1 MAQEQGG
8 VLTGAN
14 PTHYNAAEPI
24 TLFIIQ
30 VIMIIFFT
38 RILHIVLSR
47 FRQPRV
53 ISEIVGGII
62 LGPSVFGRIPNYMDT
77 VFPNESR
84 PHLSLLSNL
93 GLILFLF
100 IIGVELNP
108 KVLMKNARI
117 ALTISAAGI
126 ILPFA
131 LGIAV
136 GYGLYRV
143 MDNDNVSFFSFILF
157 IGVAMSITAFP
168 VLARILSELQLLRT
182 PVGVTALTAGVG
194 DDVAAW
200 VLLALV
206 VSIINATSSLTALY
220 IFLLA
225 IAWVTIVVIVIRPLL
240 LKLIVRT
247 GSNDNGPTVTMMAIT
262 LSLVLISSFV
272 TSIIGVHAIFGGFI
286 MGVIIPHEGGFAL
299 GITEK
304 IEDLVSVLF
313 LPIYFALSGLKTEI
327 GLLNDGASWGWVVL
341 VIIVA
346 MFGKISGATLAARL
360 NKLTWRESLT
370 IGVFMS
376 CKGLVELIVL
386 NIGLDAGV
394 INAKVFVIM
403 VAMALVTTFVTTPLA
418 VWLYPHEYQRKMEQ
432 KRAAQLE
439 TQRTPGQESDDTIS
453 AKKNRL
459 LVVLN
464 RVEHLPAMMML
475 VQLLQPLSASMK
487 SVKAQP
493 KTQENEKTAHQSVGE
508 EKATFDLQSSS
519 PMTVHVLRL
528 VELTQRISSVMKFNE
543 TEETTLYDPIMNIF
557 RTFGQLNFVK
567 VKANLAVVAQQDFAQ
582 QVAEKAE
589 DTDVNLVVIPWGGAG
604 AIIDDPS
611 NPLDEVLEP
620 RVKKVTSPQVAHF
633 IQEIFSEVS
642 LRANVGVFVDRGLG
656 SSPLTTSIDNGG
668 NNITVRVFL
677 PFFGGID
684 DREALSFVI
693 HLLDHPN
700 VSVTV
705 LRLIKSS
712 EPTEHDVTLK
722 VEGDLEENEEQGSE
736 ANQRPSLSH
745 KISSASAHVIR
756 SNVAREASYKSDET
770 LLSKTLKSR
779 TGVVASNARINY
791 TEIASSTPL
800 QTAIERAK
808 EVVDRKDLVVV
819 GRGRHDVTFSH
830 RTEFLDIL
838 KNSGG
843 GYGNETRKSLG
854 DIAESFLVGGIAASI
869 LVLQAKKSTNSTD
882 EV

>member
-1 MAQEQGG
+1 M
-8 VLTGAN
+8 
-14 PTHYNAAEPI
+14 
-24 TLFIIQ
+24 
-30 VIMIIFFT
+30 
-38 RILHIVLSR
+38 
-47 FRQPRV
+47 
-53 ISEIVGGII
+53 
-62 LGPSVFGRIPNYMDT
+62 
-77 VFPNESR
+77 
-84 PHLSLLSNL
+84 
-93 GLILFLF
+93 
-100 IIGVELNP
+100 EL
-108 KVLMKNARI
+108 
-117 ALTISAAGI
+117 
-126 ILPFA
+126 
-131 LGIAV
+131 
-136 GYGLYRV
+136 
-143 MDNDNVSFFSFILF
+143 
-157 IGVAMSITAFP
+157 
-168 VLARILSELQLLRT
+168 
-182 PVGVTALTAGVG
+182 
-194 DDVAAW
+194 
-200 VLLALV
+200 
-206 VSIINATSSLTALY
+206 
-220 IFLLA
+220 
-225 IAWVTIVVIVIRPLL
+225 
-240 LKLIVRT
+240 
-247 GSNDNGPTVTMMAIT
+247 
-262 LSLVLISSFV
+262 
-272 TSIIGVHAIFGGFI
+272 
-286 MGVIIPHEGGFAL
+286 
-299 GITEK
+299 
-304 IEDLVSVLF
+304 
-313 LPIYFALSGLKTEI
+313 
-327 GLLNDGASWGWVVL
+327 
-341 VIIVA
+341 
-346 MFGKISGATLAARL
+346 
-360 NKLTWRESLT
+360 
-370 IGVFMS
+370 
-376 CKGLVELIVL
+376 
-386 NIGLDAGV
+386 
-394 INAKVFVIM
+394 
-403 VAMALVTTFVTTPLA
+403 
-418 VWLYPHEYQRKMEQ
+418 

-439 TQRTPGQESDDTIS
+439 PGEDSIS

-487 SVKAQP
+487 SVKAKP
-493 KTQENEKTAHQSVGE
+493 NTGENEKSAHQVA
-508 EKATFDLQSSS
+508 EKEKPTLGTDLSSS
-519 PMTVHVLRL
+519 SMTVHVLRL

-582 QVAEKAE
+582 QVSEKAE

-642 LRANVGVFVDRGLG
+642 IRANVGVFVDRGLG
-656 SSPLTTSIDNGG
+656 SSPLTTSIDNVG

-722 VEGDLEENEEQGSE
+722 VEGDLEENAESNVEES
-736 ANQRPSLSH
+736 QRPSLAH

-756 SNVAREASYKSDET
+756 SNVARDASYAADEA
-770 LLSKTLKSR
+770 LLTQTLKSR

-830 RTEFLDIL
+830 RAEFLDIL

-843 GYGNETRKSLG
+843 GYGNDTRKSLG

-882 EV
+882 IV

>member
-1 MAQEQGG
+1 MAEEQGG

-38 RILHIVLSR
+38 RILHVILSR

-62 LGPSVFGRIPNYMDT
+62 LGPSVFGRIPHYMDT
-77 VFPNESR
+77 IFPKESR

-100 IIGVELNP
+100 IVGVELNP
-108 KVLMKNARI
+108 KILKKNARV
-117 ALTISAAGI
+117 AMTISAAGI

-131 LGIAV
+131 LGVGV

-143 MDNDNVSFFSFILF
+143 MNNEDVSFFTFILF

-206 VSIINATSSLTALY
+206 VSIINSSSSLTALY

-225 IAWVTIVVIVIRPLL
+225 IAWVTIVFFVIRPIL

-272 TSIIGVHAIFGGFI
+272 TSIIGVHAIFGGFL

-304 IEDLVSVLF
+304 IEDLISVLF
-313 LPIYFALSGLKTEI
+313 LPIVT
-327 GLLNDGASWGWVVL
+327 WGWVIL

-346 MFGKISGATLAARL
+346 MFGKISGATLAARF

-386 NIGLDAGV
+386 NIGLDAKV

-403 VAMALVTTFVTTPLA
+403 VAM
-418 VWLYPHEYQRKMEQ
+418 KMET

-439 TQRTPGQESDDTIS
+439 PGEDSIS

-487 SVKAQP
+487 SVKAKP
-493 KTQENEKTAHQSVGE
+493 NTGEKEKSAHQVV
-508 EKATFDLQSSS
+508 EKEKPTLGTDLSSS
-519 PMTVHVLRL
+519 SMTVHVLRL

-582 QVAEKAE
+582 QVSEKAE

-642 LRANVGVFVDRGLG
+642 IRANVGVFVDRGLG
-656 SSPLTTSIDNGG
+656 SSPLTTSIDNVG

-722 VEGDLEENEEQGSE
+722 VEGDLEENAESNVEES
-736 ANQRPSLSH
+736 QRPSLAH

-756 SNVAREASYKSDET
+756 SNVARDASYAADEA
-770 LLSKTLKSR
+770 LLTQTLKLR

-830 RTEFLDIL
+830 RAEFLDIL

-843 GYGNETRKSLG
+843 GYGNDTRKSLG

-869 LVLQAKKSTNSTD
+869 LVLQAKKFIDRFATPKMI
-882 EV
+882 